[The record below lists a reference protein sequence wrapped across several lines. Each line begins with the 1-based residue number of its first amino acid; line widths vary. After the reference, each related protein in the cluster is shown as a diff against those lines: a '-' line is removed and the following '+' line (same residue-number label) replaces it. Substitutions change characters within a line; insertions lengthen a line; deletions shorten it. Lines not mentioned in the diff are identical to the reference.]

1 MAVEGQSRKKNSITP
16 SSAENGR
23 LARMITN
30 YWMSPETTAVNRLP
44 MLNIEHFEQI
54 SLDGT
59 WRFQLLHSPTEKLGK
74 RWASIPVPGLWTMQE
89 PSDVFFDK
97 PIYTNTQMP
106 FEEQPPFVPEQNPH
120 GVYERD
126 FEVPKSWNGKRIVL
140 QVGGYESVAL
150 VYINGQEVGLT
161 KDSRLAAEFD
171 VTQFVKSGNNVLR
184 IDVTKWSDAT
194 FIEDQDQWW
203 HGGITRSIKLFAT
216 NKVFIERFK
225 TISGLEKDGTTGTL
239 SIEADLGTLDDLST
253 DGYTLRA
260 SITELPKVKVA
271 NLSQT
276 IKNFTSPK
284 WTERDADLKKRSDDY
299 FHGKFWHGNIP
310 ADAKAA
316 IMENEPWPHGKVQI
330 NTRIPK
336 VQPWSAEAPNLYT
349 LHIELVDPHGSVI
362 EVSQQR
368 IGFRSIVIQ
377 GQDFLVNGQPIT
389 FYGVNR
395 HDFNRFTGRALTR
408 DDMREDLLELKRWN
422 FNAVRTSHYPND
434 AAFLDLCDELGFYVI
449 GEANIESHAFISSI
463 CNDTKYLTAFVD
475 RVGRMVQR
483 DIHHPSVVMW
493 SLGNESGA
501 GTNHE
506 AAAAYARSFDPS
518 RPLHYEGGIRG
529 NWTGSH
535 SLTDVICPMYPAI
548 SAIKEYATSAK
559 ADRPLIM
566 CEYSHAMGNSNGTLA
581 EYWQVIES
589 TRGLQ
594 GGFIWEFWDHGPVQT
609 MPDGSKRNAYGGDY
623 GEKKHDGNFCCD
635 GMVFPDRTAKPA
647 MAEFKAIAA
656 PATVSAVKTS
666 AGTFKIFNKNF
677 FNDLSAYEVHWTIAR
692 DGLITDS
699 GKVKLPKVAPRK
711 SVAFKV
717 TSKHLAKAD
726 GPGERFIT
734 FTIIRTAS
742 TAWATAMSE
751 VGWNQMALPSRALT
765 ITNAT
770 SSDEFAHVLDDFG
783 QIVVPRGVV
792 APTLTLWR
800 APTDNDRIGHIA
812 TKWNRWGLRD
822 MDRTDCVVSQNRT
835 SAKVTNTW
843 QTSTGITIKHVQL
856 ITPVADGFKV
866 KETVT
871 LPKALDDVA
880 RVGINFELDGTL
892 TDVTWFGSGPHESYP
907 DRKTARIHRFVSTV
921 AGQYVPY
928 VRPQENGGHNAVRWF
943 ELTDAAG
950 HGVRVQMAKPLQVSV
965 TPNRAVDLADATHDV
980 EVKACGNV
988 VVHIDGAHR
997 GVGTASCG
1005 PDTLPKYM
1013 IKPGVHTWEWTLT
1026 TI

>member
-1 MAVEGQSRKKNSITP
+1 
-16 SSAENGR
+16 
-23 LARMITN
+23 
-30 YWMSPETTAVNRLP
+30 

-106 FEEQPPFVPEQNPH
+106 FEEQPPFVPAENPT

-126 FEVPKSWNGKRIVL
+126 FELPKSWAGKRVVL

-150 VYINGQEVGLT
+150 IYINGQEVGLT

-171 VTQFVKSGNNVLR
+171 VTQFVRSGNNVVR

-203 HGGITRSIKLFAT
+203 HGGITRSIKLYAT

-225 TISGLEKDGTTGTL
+225 TVTGLEKDGTTGTL
-239 SIEADLGTLDDLST
+239 AIEADLGSLDNLST

-260 SITELPKVKVA
+260 SITELPKVKAA
-271 NLSQT
+271 NLSKT

-284 WTERDADLKKRSDDY
+284 WTERDANLKKRSDDY
-299 FHGKFWHGNIP
+299 FHGKFWDGKLP

-316 IMENEPWPHGKVQI
+316 IMENEPWPHGKVI
-330 NTRIPK
+330 LETRIPK
-336 VQPWSAEAPNLYT
+336 VNPWSAEAPHLYT
-349 LHIELVDPHGSVI
+349 LHIELVDPSGAVI

-368 IGFRSIVIQ
+368 IGFRSIVIK

-389 FYGVNR
+389 FYGINR

-408 DDMREDLLELKRWN
+408 DDMRQDLLELKRWN

-463 CNDTKYLTAFVD
+463 CNDTKYLSAFVD

-506 AAAAYARSFDPS
+506 AAAAFARSFDPS

-529 NWTGSH
+529 NWMGSH
-535 SLTDVICPMYPAI
+535 SLTDVIAPMYPTI
-548 SAIKEYATSAK
+548 NAIKEYANSPK

-581 EYWQVIES
+581 EYWEVIEA

-594 GGFIWEFWDHGPVQT
+594 GGFIWEMWDHGPVQT

-623 GEKKHDGNFCCD
+623 GETKHDGNFCCD

-647 MAEFKAIAA
+647 MHEFKALAA
-656 PATVSAVKTS
+656 PAVVSGVKPAT
-666 AGTFKIFNKNF
+666 GQFKIFNKNF
-677 FNDLSAYEVHWTIAR
+677 FTDLSQYQLQWSITC
-692 DGLITDS
+692 DGVIQD
-699 GKVKLPKVAPRK
+699 GGVVKLPKVAPRK
-711 SVAFKV
+711 SVNFKV
-717 TSKHLAKAD
+717 SSKKLARGTSR
-726 GPGERFIT
+726 GERFIT
-734 FTIIRTAS
+734 FTLVRVAS
-742 TAWATAMSE
+742 TPWALPMSE
-751 VGWNQMALPSRALT
+751 VGWNQIALPSTGLT
-765 ITNAT
+765 APKKIKELGDVV
-770 SSDEFAHVLDDFG
+770 DEHG
-783 QIVVPRGVV
+783 QIILPYGIV
-792 APTLTLWR
+792 APSVSLWR

-812 TKWNRWGLRD
+812 TKWNNYGIREIS
-822 MDRTDCVVSQNRT
+822 RTDCVVTQTPT
-835 SAKVTNTW
+835 SIKVVNNW
-843 QTSTGITIKHVQL
+843 QTSTGVNFKHTQM
-856 ITPVADGFKV
+856 ITPVAGGFTV
-866 KETVT
+866 KESVTV
-871 LPKALDDVA
+871 PKAFDDLA
-880 RVGINFELDGTL
+880 RVGTLFELDGSLNEL
-892 TDVTWFGSGPHESYP
+892 TYFGTGAHESYP
-907 DRKTARIHRFVSTV
+907 DRKIGRIGRYVSSV
-921 AGQYVPY
+921 ASQYIPY
-928 VRPQENGGHNAVRWF
+928 VRPQENGGHAAVRWF
-943 ELTDAAG
+943 EVTNAAG
-950 HGVRVQMAKPLQVSV
+950 NGLRFAMSKPAQVSV
-965 TPNRAVDLADATHDV
+965 TPNRDADLADATHDV
-980 EVKACGNV
+980 EVHPCGNT
-988 VVHIDGAHR
+988 VVHIDVAHR

-1005 PDTLPKYM
+1005 PDTLDKYI
-1013 IKPGVHTWEWTLT
+1013 IKTGVHTWEWTVT
-1026 TI
+1026 QI